1 MAARTTLAVVGG
13 RLVRVLA
20 VRQVGDLLEADRQA
34 VGQPLGARE
43 PGGDLGVVRGG
54 RSKGRGGELPSR
66 LRGRLSV
73 LAQLVEHGLELVR
86 PRHGGDVREVLRGG
100 AQERRSADVDQLD
113 RVVLGR
119 VATMS
124 GRREGVEVDAHDVE
138 RLDVVLVECAA
149 IVLSVASREDARM
162 DAWVERLHAPAEHL
176 GGLRD
181 RLDGRDVDSLL
192 AEEGSRSPG
201 RDDLESEGRKLAR
214 ELCDARLVV
223 DAQERATHSLVTT
236 SGSSRCSVAW
246 IRSTSV
252 ARGSTGTSSWTITC
266 PVSMPSS
273 T

>member
-1 MAARTTLAVVGG
+1 M
-13 RLVRVLA
+13 
-20 VRQVGDLLEADRQA
+20 
-34 VGQPLGARE
+34 
-43 PGGDLGVVRGG
+43 
-54 RSKGRGGELPSR
+54 
-66 LRGRLSV
+66 

-86 PRHGGDVREVLRGG
+86 PRYGGDVREVLRGG

-119 VATMS
+119 VATVS

-149 IVLSVASREDARM
+149 IVLPVASREDARM

-201 RDDLESEGRKLAR
+201 RDDLESEGREFAR
-214 ELCDARLVV
+214 ELRDARLVV

-246 IRSTSV
+246 SRSTSV